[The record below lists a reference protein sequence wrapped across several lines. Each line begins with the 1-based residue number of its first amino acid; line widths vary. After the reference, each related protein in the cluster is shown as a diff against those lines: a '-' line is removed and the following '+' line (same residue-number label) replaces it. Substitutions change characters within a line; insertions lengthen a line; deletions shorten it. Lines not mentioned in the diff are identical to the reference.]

1 MSPNRY
7 YTPKHQYIRNLS
19 RIKWDTSSVH
29 NLRPI
34 ILWYKYTGYL
44 FTEGNIRNVL
54 YPIFAKNSI
63 VWQIIDKYL
72 ISSLFIGTHRIYFT
86 RSFRKRK

>member
-19 RIKWDTSSVH
+19 RIKWDTSPVH
-29 NLRPI
+29 NLRPT

-54 YPIFAKNSI
+54 YPTFAKEFNNMANHR
-63 VWQIIDKYL
+63 QIFDPQPL
-72 ISSLFIGTHRIYFT
+72 HRYSPHIFYPF
-86 RSFRKRK
+86 FPKA